1 MKNFKVYVTEKIPNI
16 GLDLLRSEGLE
27 VEVWNYDNPICE
39 DELKMV
45 LKDCDALI
53 SMLGHKIGKDLIDHC
68 PKLKVISNYAVGYNN
83 IDIKAATKNS
93 IAVGNTP
100 DVLTD
105 ATADL
110 AMALLLSLSR
120 KIRESNYS
128 VHQGHWEKWEPM
140 GFLGKSLKGKTL
152 GVIGL
157 GRIGMAFAERCT
169 NGFGMKLIHHSRT
182 DKEGLKSSSLEELL
196 KTSDV
201 ISIHCPLTSET
212 NQLLSYEKLK
222 LTKKDCILINTAR
235 GEVIVQDDLIRIL
248 KEDHFFGVG
257 LDVTSPEPI
266 ELDSPL
272 LQVPRVLITPHIGSA
287 DEETRDAMSLLTAKN
302 ILAGLKKV
310 PLPAFVNPDV
320 WSKDT

>member
-1 MKNFKVYVTEKIPNI
+1 MSNFKVFVTQDIPSI
-16 GLDLLRSEGLE
+16 GLDLLRKEGLE
-27 VEVWNYDNPICE
+27 VKVWSYDNPIGPE
-39 DELKMV
+39 ELSME
-45 LKDCDALI
+45 LKDCDGII
-53 SMLGHKIGKDLIDHC
+53 SMLGQKLDSHLFKQC

-83 IDIKAATKNS
+83 IDIDAASIKN

-120 KIRESNYS
+120 KIREANYN
-128 VHQGHWEKWEPM
+128 VHSGEWEKWEPL
-140 GFLGKSLKGKTL
+140 GFLGTSLKGKTL

-157 GRIGMAFAERCT
+157 GRIGMAFAKRCT
-169 NGFGMKLIHHSRT
+169 EGFGMKLIHHSRSE
-182 DKEGLKSSSLEELL
+182 KEGYKKTSLETLL
-196 KTSDV
+196 KESDV
-201 ISIHCPLTSET
+201 ISLHCPLTEET
-212 NQLLSYEKLK
+212 NQLLDYEKLI

-235 GEVIVQDDLIRIL
+235 GEVIVQEDLIKIL

-266 ELDSPL
+266 EFNSPL
-272 LQVPRVLITPHIGSA
+272 LSIPRVLITPHIGSA
-287 DEETRDAMSLLTAKN
+287 DIETREAMSLLCAKN
-302 ILAGLKKV
+302 ILAGLKKE

-320 WSKDT
+320 WSKNT

>member
-1 MKNFKVYVTEKIPNI
+1 MSKYKVYVTEQIPEV

-39 DELKMV
+39 EELKMV
-45 LKDCDALI
+45 LKDCDGLI
-53 SMLGHKIGKDLIDHC
+53 SMLGHKISKELIDLC
-68 PKLKVISNYAVGYNN
+68 PKLKVIANYAVGYNN
-83 IDIKAATKNS
+83 IDIEAATSAS

-120 KIRESNYS
+120 KIRESNFN
-128 VHQGHWEKWEPM
+128 VHEGQWEKWEPM
-140 GFLGKSLKGKTL
+140 GFLGKGLRGKTL

-157 GRIGMAFAERCT
+157 GRIGKAFAKRCT
-169 NGFGMKLIHHSRT
+169 EGFGMKLIHHSRT
-182 DKEGLKSSSLEELL
+182 DKEGLRNSSLDELL
-196 KTSDV
+196 KSSDV
-201 ISIHCPLTSET
+201 ISIHCPLTIET

-235 GEVIVQDDLIRIL
+235 GEVIVQDDLINIL

-257 LDVTSPEPI
+257 LDVTAPEPI
-266 ELDSPL
+266 ELNSPL
-272 LQVPRVLITPHIGSA
+272 LQIPRVLITPHIGSA
-287 DEETRDAMSLLTAKN
+287 DIETRDAMSLLTANN
-302 ILAGLKKV
+302 ILAGLKKC

-320 WSKDT
+320 WS